1 MKYFSLIW
9 GNLKRRKLRTILTL
23 LSIMV
28 ALLLF
33 AFLCAI
39 KEAFTGGVSIA
50 GADRLMVRH
59 KVSIIQT
66 LPVSYAN
73 RIAAIPGVSGVA
85 HQTWFGGIFQDPK
98 KNFFATMPVEPESF
112 AKMYNEIVVPPD
124 VMATWLKTR
133 NGAIVG
139 KALMDR
145 MSREYG
151 WKVGSRVP
159 ITSPIW
165 GEPPNQPAWEF
176 EIVGVYDVNKKGAD
190 NTSFYFRY
198 DYFDEA
204 REKGKGEVGWY
215 SVRVANPDNAAAI
228 AKRIDEEFAN
238 SPYETKAETEAAAA
252 QGFAQQV
259 GDIGTIMI
267 AVLSAV
273 FFTIL
278 LVAGNT
284 MSQAVRERTE
294 ELGVLK
300 AMGFTN
306 ELVLVLV
313 MVESCVLA
321 ALGGF
326 AGLGLGWAII
336 SAKNPVP
343 DLLPNFFLPEKY
355 VVIGAVIVLALGIVA
370 GAAPAIQA
378 MRLRIAEALRRNG

>member
-23 LSIMV
+23 LSILV
-28 ALLLF
+28 AFLLF
-33 AFLCAI
+33 AFLCAMT
-39 KEAFTGGVSIA
+39 EAFTGGVSIA
-50 GADRLMVRH
+50 GADRLMVAH

-73 RIAAIPGVSGVA
+73 RIASIPGVSGVT
-85 HQTWFGGIFQDPK
+85 HQTWFGGIYQDPK
-98 KNFFATMPVEPESF
+98 ENFFATMPVEPESF
-112 AKMYNEIVVPPD
+112 AKMYSEFVVAPD
-124 VMATWLKTR
+124 VMQAWLKTR

-145 MSREYG
+145 MAAKHG

-165 GEPPNQPAWEF
+165 GEPANQPAWEF

-204 REKGKGEVGWY
+204 REKGKGQVGWY
-215 SVRVANPDNAAAI
+215 SVRVENPENAAAI

-259 GDIGTIMI
+259 GDIGTIMV

-313 MVESCVLA
+313 MAESCILA
-321 ALGGF
+321 AMGGF

-343 DLLPNFFLPEKY
+343 HMLPNFFLPEKY
-355 VVIGAVIVLALGIVA
+355 IVIGAVIVLALGIVT